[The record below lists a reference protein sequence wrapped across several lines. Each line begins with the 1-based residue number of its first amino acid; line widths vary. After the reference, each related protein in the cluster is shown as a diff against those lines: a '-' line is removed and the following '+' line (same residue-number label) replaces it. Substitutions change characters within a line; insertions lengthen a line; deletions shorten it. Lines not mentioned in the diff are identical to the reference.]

1 MAIAYDYTTE
11 FTIEFTNKVTG
22 CKAKAC
28 DAGTPVTKVLMSY
41 DDAIKC
47 PGLKWDYVFTD
58 DGKFAAVV
66 KATDVNDDGTI
77 KDTAT
82 FVDPE
87 TDGTTV
93 YVVNA
98 YKKFKNTDR
107 VIPAYRTFNGKK
119 LAAGDSIKFKT
130 SYKDEAVFYQKVAE
144 AYGSTTTDGTTYTG
158 GDVEAKFTASAA
170 DEGGEG

>member
-28 DAGTPVTKVLMSY
+28 DAGTPATKVLMLY

-47 PGLKWDYVFTD
+47 PGLKWDYVF
-58 DGKFAAVV
+58 
-66 KATDVNDDGTI
+66 NDDGTFATGT
-77 KDTAT
+77 KDNDGVVTLGTSEGAT
-82 FVDPE
+82 
-87 TDGTTV
+87 

-107 VIPAYRTFNGKK
+107 VIPAYRTFNGKR

-130 SYKDEAVFYQKVAE
+130 SYKDEVVFYQKVAE
-144 AYGSTTTDGTTYTG
+144 AYGSKTTNGTTYTG
-158 GDVEAKFTASAA
+158 GDVDATFTASAA
-170 DEGGEG
+170 EEGGEG